1 MRDYFN
7 ALSDGL
13 IATRE
18 NGEVVL
24 LTLAGEESDFVRFNH
39 GRIRQAGTV
48 RQFYLNIELIHGRR
62 HANAAFTLSS
72 DADADLQRGRDCL
85 ADLRAALPQVEEDPF
100 LLYAQEVRD
109 SLKTGNNRLAPTA
122 AVVDDILSAGRD
134 HDIVGLYAAGPVY
147 AGFAN
152 SFGQRNWFVSYSFN
166 MEWCL
171 YADGDTAVKTA
182 CGGVEWD
189 TAGFVSKVEAAG
201 EKLGVLRRPPVQL
214 EPGEY
219 RVFLSPHALAEIA
232 GMISTGFGLKE
243 CRTKNTCLLKMLEGQ
258 QELSPAVTVDENNA
272 GGLGADFTAK
282 GFIVPDSIQLVSDG
296 VLADNL
302 VSSRSAAEY
311 GETPNA
317 DNEMPAALELAAGD
331 IPDDELLKRLD
342 TGIYIG
348 RLWYLNFS
356 DVPACRITGMTR
368 FDVFHVERG
377 EIRAPVNV
385 MRFDETAYRVL
396 GRNLRGLTAH
406 REFIPSTDTYLCRKT
421 DSMTMPGAL
430 VDDFRFTL

>member
-7 ALSDGL
+7 VLSDRL
-13 IATRE
+13 IAARE

-24 LTLAGEESDFVRFNH
+24 LNLSGEESDFVRFN
-39 GRIRQAGTV
+39 RSRVRQAGTV
-48 RQFYLNIELIHGRR
+48 RQFHLNIELIRGRR
-62 HANAAFTLSS
+62 HAGGAFTLSG
-72 DADADLQRGRDCL
+72 DADADLHRGRDCL

-100 LLYAQEVRD
+100 LLYAQEVRN
-109 SLKTGNNRLAPTA
+109 SLKTGEHRLAPTA
-122 AVVDDILSAGRD
+122 DIVDDILSAGRD
-134 HDIVGLYAAGPVY
+134 RDLVGLYAAGPVY

-152 SFGQRNWFVSYSFN
+152 SYGQKNWFVSCSYN

-171 YADGDTAVKTA
+171 YADGDTAVKSA

-189 TAGFVSKVEAAG
+189 TAGFVSKVESAG
-201 EKLGVLRRPPVQL
+201 EKLAVLRRPPVAL

-243 CRTKNTCLLKMLEGQ
+243 CRTKNTCLLKMLEGRQ
-258 QELSPAVTVDENNA
+258 RLSPAVAVCENNA
-272 GGLGADFTAK
+272 GGLGPDFTAK

-296 VLADNL
+296 TLTGNL

-317 DNEMPAALELAAGD
+317 GSEMPAALELAPGD
-331 IPDDELLKRLD
+331 IPDSEIFKRLD

-368 FDVFHVERG
+368 FDVFHVEHG
-377 EIRAPVNV
+377 EIRAPVKV

-396 GRNLRGLTAH
+396 GRNLQGLTAN

-430 VDDFRFTL
+430 VDDFRLTL